1 MLTQL
6 DQATEEILIVGDV
19 EVAGKDQV
27 SSQHYLRLWME
38 MKNYHELSR
47 IHAFLSYDY
56 DDS

>member
-38 MKNYHELSR
+38 MKNYQEFTR
-47 IHAFLSYDY
+47 FL
-56 DDS
+56 